1 MKTVAWFRCKLRSR
15 VESHCCALRILA
27 CAGSRK
33 GYFRSSC
40 QGVLRWHANFGN
52 GALGAGLESGRLWN
66 KMLATRVVRLG
77 TAFVRTFKV
86 NAPVGNRGANI
97 VTVMTERSR
106 TEKADGA

>member
-1 MKTVAWFRCKLRSR
+1 MGCLPKFVSERAAMLTVTGHW
-15 VESHCCALRILA
+15 
-27 CAGSRK
+27 G
-33 GYFRSSC
+33 G
-40 QGVLRWHANFGN
+40 Q
-52 GALGAGLESGRLWN
+52 AGLESGGRWN

>member
-1 MKTVAWFRCKLRSR
+1 MVPVQAPQPGGKPLLRLKNSG
-15 VESHCCALRILA
+15 LR
-27 CAGSRK
+27 R
-33 GYFRSSC
+33 
-40 QGVLRWHANFGN
+40 LRMGCFPKFVSERAAMAHEPRRRGI
-52 GALGAGLESGRLWN
+52 GAAQAGLESGGRWN